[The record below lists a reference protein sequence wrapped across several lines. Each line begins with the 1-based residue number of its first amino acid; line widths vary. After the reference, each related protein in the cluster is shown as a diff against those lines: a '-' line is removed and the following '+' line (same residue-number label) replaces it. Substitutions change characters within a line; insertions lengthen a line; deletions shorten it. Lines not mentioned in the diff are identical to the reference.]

1 MSFPRGQLVAALLS
15 LLTPALA
22 QDAITLT
29 PAAQAAQATGISQ
42 IAGPGFVGMGIEPSN
57 LFSFTGGESPNE
69 LSLNLIENLGNYS
82 GAPPHFRI
90 GGNTEDNMI
99 FDENYSNWD
108 LNYDANANGT
118 GVNPSNEF
126 TYGPTYYEALDRF
139 PKGTPITYGLNGAY
153 EQADYLENIVKQA
166 NAVFDGLKNVNV
178 VSFEI
183 GNEPDLW
190 LQNQFRSGTWDG
202 MTYQQQFLERANAVA
217 QQVLSQRGINA
228 TFFEAPATAST
239 IGTTFAINDL
249 VQNGLTA
256 EHNGSKYISSWNEH
270 DYYYFVGVT
279 GYPLTLEML
288 LNIDTTESQFA
299 YWAKQVQVAQ
309 GTGLPYALREMAAVG
324 PIGLQNIS
332 DTFGAA
338 LWTLNFFMYAATL
351 NISSVEFHM
360 TDNSFGSPWQP
371 ITMYGKSAH
380 VRPSYY
386 AFAAMAQLIGA
397 ANGTMQTASLNI
409 QPHNSNARAYA
420 TYANG
425 NFDSIVLLNTNQANS
440 TNTNKGSQNF
450 TLSLPDLQGK
460 TLHLSYLTADGSDST
475 TNTTWN
481 GISFEQSGFGQ
492 PQTVDKTDHTI
503 DIDSNGGVTIPVR
516 DSQAVIAH
524 VGSKLGS
531 QSVKGVSG
539 GNSGSGSGSGDDA
552 QHNAAS
558 ASRGPSSSTAI
569 SSSIGTMMSAT
580 ASVTGAGSSASATVS
595 QAAQSAAAWL
605 RTDYLGMYAVMVAV
619 ALSMFLG

>member
-1 MSFPRGQLVAALLS
+1 MSLSRGQSVAALLS

-22 QDAITLT
+22 QNAITLT

-42 IAGPGFVGMGIEPSN
+42 IVGPSFAGMGIEPSN
-57 LFSFTGGESPNE
+57 LFSFTGGKDPNK
-69 LSLNLIENLGNYS
+69 LTLNLIRNLANYS

-90 GGNTEDNMI
+90 GGNTGDNMI
-99 FDENYSNWD
+99 YDADYSNYD

-139 PKGTPITYGLNGAY
+139 PEGTPITYGLNGAY
-153 EQADYLENIVKQA
+153 EASNYLDNIVKQA
-166 NAVFDGLKNVNV
+166 NAVFDGLKKVNV

-190 LQNQFRSGTWDG
+190 LQNQFRSGSWDG

-217 QQVLSQRGINA
+217 QQVLSKRGINA

-270 DYYYFVGVT
+270 DYYYFINVT
-279 GYPLTLEML
+279 GHPLALEMML
-288 LNIDTTESQFA
+288 DIDTTESQFA

-338 LWTLNFFMYAATL
+338 LWTLNFFCYAATL
-351 NISSVEFHM
+351 NISSVGIHM

-397 ANGTMQTASLNI
+397 ANGTMRAASLGI
-409 QPHNSNARAYA
+409 QPHNNNARAYA
-420 TYANG
+420 TYSSG
-425 NFDSIVLLNTNQANS
+425 NFDSIVLLNTQQANS
-440 TNTNKGSQNF
+440 SNTNKGSLNF
-450 TLSLPDLQGK
+450 TLSLPDLRGK
-460 TLHLSYLTADGSDST
+460 TLHLSYLTADGADST
-475 TNTTWN
+475 QNTTWN
-481 GISFEQSGFGQ
+481 GISYETSFGQ
-492 PQTVDKTDHTI
+492 PETVDKSDHTI
-503 DIDSNGGVTIPVR
+503 DIDSNGSVTIPVR

-524 VGSKLGS
+524 VGSRLGS
-531 QSVKGVSG
+531 QMPESRVSG
-539 GNSGSGSGSGDDA
+539 GGNDESGSGSDNSA
-552 QHNAAS
+552 QANAAANS
-558 ASRGPSSSTAI
+558 KGSSSSTSV
-569 SSSIGTMMSAT
+569 SSMMSAT
-580 ASVTGAGSSASATVS
+580 ASATGGAASSTVS
-595 QAAQSAAAWL
+595 QAAQSAAAGS
-605 RTDYLGMYAVMVAV
+605 RTEYLGLYAVMVAGV
-619 ALSMFLG
+619 LSMFLG

>member
-1 MSFPRGQLVAALLS
+1 MSLSRGQSVAALLS

-22 QDAITLT
+22 QNAITLT

-42 IAGPGFVGMGIEPSN
+42 IVGPSFAGMGIEPSN
-57 LFSFTGGESPNE
+57 LFSFTGGKQPNE
-69 LSLNLIENLGNYS
+69 LSLNLIRNLANYS

-90 GGNTEDNMI
+90 GGNTADNMI
-99 FDENYSNWD
+99 YDADYSNYD
-108 LNYDANANGT
+108 LSYDANANGT
-118 GVNPSNEF
+118 GINPSNEF

-139 PKGTPITYGLNGAY
+139 PGGTPVTYGLNGAY
-153 EQADYLENIVKQA
+153 EASDYLENIVKQA
-166 NAVFDGLKNVNV
+166 NAVFDGLKNVDV

-190 LQNQFRSGTWDG
+190 LQNQFRSGSWDG
-202 MTYQQQFLERANAVA
+202 MTYQQQFLERANAVT
-217 QQVLSQRGINA
+217 QQVLKQRGINA

-279 GYPLTLEML
+279 GHDLTLEMML
-288 LNIDTTESQFA
+288 DIDTMESQFA

-324 PIGLQNIS
+324 PVGLQNIS

-338 LWTLNFFMYAATL
+338 LWTFNFFCYTATL
-351 NISSVEFHM
+351 NISSIGIHM

-371 ITMYGKSAH
+371 ITMYGMPAH

-397 ANGTMQTASLNI
+397 ANGTMRAASLDI
-409 QPHNSNARAYA
+409 QPHNNNARAYA
-420 TYANG
+420 TYSSG
-425 NFDSIVLLNTNQANS
+425 DLDSIVLINTQQANAS
-440 TNTNKGSQNF
+440 DTNKGSLNL

-460 TLHLSYLTADGSDST
+460 TLHLSYLTADGADST
-475 TNTTWN
+475 QNTTWN
-481 GISFEQSGFGQ
+481 GISYETGFGQ
-492 PQTVDKTDHTI
+492 PETVDKTDHTI
-503 DIDSNGGVTIPVR
+503 DVDSNGSVTIPVR
-516 DSQAVIAH
+516 DSQAIIVH
-524 VGSKLGS
+524 VGSRLGS
-531 QSVKGVSG
+531 QMPTSRVSG
-539 GNSGSGSGSGDDA
+539 GGNNSGSNSGSGDDTQA
-552 QHNAAS
+552 NAAS
-558 ASRGPSSSTAI
+558 SSKGPSSSTSVAA
-569 SSSIGTMMSAT
+569 TMSAT
-580 ASVTGAGSSASATVS
+580 ASATGGAASSTVS
-595 QAAQSAAAWL
+595 QAAKSAGAWL
-605 RTDYLGMYAVMVAV
+605 RTEYFGLYAVVAAV